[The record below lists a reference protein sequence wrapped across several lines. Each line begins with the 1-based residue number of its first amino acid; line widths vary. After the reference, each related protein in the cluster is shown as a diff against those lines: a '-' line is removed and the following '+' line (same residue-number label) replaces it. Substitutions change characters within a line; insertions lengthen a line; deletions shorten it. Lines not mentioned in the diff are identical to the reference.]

1 MSFKCCCAALE
12 SAVMKFRSLASAV
25 TVTALLPVALV
36 AHAPQALAAP
46 CTPYSKSGSFTS
58 KPSASGP
65 AGGSSLG
72 GLSALFSGSSKLVQS
87 ERSTSGQRSNYNQRR
102 ITGGPTQIMQ
112 LITGAGSPNRTDL
125 DFGVSGTDLGIAYAD
140 GAGRSYYVFGDT
152 MDCVGEGDGWRSNV
166 LLRTTDQDYGD
177 GLRLDDALTSRG
189 WSSNGYAKE
198 FIPSQKVGDAD
209 TNGERT
215 TIPTAGVVVD
225 GVHYIDY
232 MSVRSWHD
240 PKTGWSTN
248 FAATVKSTDGGVTW
262 TPVPE
267 ATRTNASHGANAPIP
282 GGANYRPGFEK
293 LQQSAYI
300 EHGDYIYRFTTG
312 QGRRGPAY
320 LSRALKSQ
328 FPNENAFAYYADG
341 AWIDDPSQASVVLD
355 GKVSELSVAYN
366 DYLGKFVTMYGVEGE
381 GIVMRTA
388 DSPEGPWSPRRKLV
402 DSETAKVISGE
413 PLNDTY
419 APYVLP
425 HQDDQHLYYTL
436 TSWRDYNTMLMRTD
450 LDFVGEDME
459 NNDHIAVS
467 DVVATR

>member
-1 MSFKCCCAALE
+1 
-12 SAVMKFRSLASAV
+12 MKFRSLASAV
-25 TVTALLPVALV
+25 TITALLPVALI
-36 AHAPQALAAP
+36 AQAPHALAAP

-58 KPSASGP
+58 KPAGP

-72 GLSALFSGSSKLVQS
+72 GLSALFNGSSKPSQS
-87 ERSTSGQRSNYNQRR
+87 ERSTSGQRSNYNQRQ

-125 DFGVSGTDLGIAYAD
+125 DFDVSGTDLGIAYAD
-140 GAGRSYYVFGDT
+140 GDGRSYYVFGDT
-152 MDCVGEGDGWRSNV
+152 MDCVSEGDGWRSNV
-166 LLRTTDQDYGD
+166 ILRTTDQDYGD
-177 GLRLDDALTSRG
+177 GLRLDEALTNSG
-189 WSSNGYAKE
+189 WSGSGRAKE

-209 TNGERT
+209 MNGERT
-215 TIPTAGVVVD
+215 TIPTAGIAVD

-248 FAATVKSTDGGVTW
+248 YAATVKSTDGGVTW
-262 TPVPE
+262 HAVPE

-282 GGANYRPGFEK
+282 GGANYQDGFEK
-293 LQQSAYI
+293 LQQSAYV
-300 EHGDYIYRFTTG
+300 E
-312 QGRRGPAY
+312 
-320 LSRALKSQ
+320 
-328 FPNENAFAYYADG
+328 
-341 AWIDDPSQASVVLD
+341 LD

-388 DSPEGPWSPRRKLV
+388 DSPEGPWSSRRKLV
-402 DSETAKVISGE
+402 DESTAKVISGE

-425 HQDDQHLYYTL
+425 NQDDQHLYYTL

-467 DVVATR
+467 DVVQTR

>member
-1 MSFKCCCAALE
+1 
-12 SAVMKFRSLASAV
+12 MKFRSLASTLTIAG
-25 TVTALLPVALV
+25 LLPLAVLTQTPSAF
-36 AHAPQALAAP
+36 AAP

-58 KPSASGP
+58 TPKASGP

-72 GLSALFSGSSKLVQS
+72 GLDALFGSSS
-87 ERSTSGQRSNYNQRR
+87 RSGKPGESANGQRSNYNQRQ

-112 LITGAGSPNRTDL
+112 LITGSGSPNRTDQK
-125 DFGVSGTDLGIAYAD
+125 FGISGTDLGIAYSD
-140 GAGRSYYVFGDT
+140 DTGHSYYVFGDS
-152 MDCVGEGDGWRSNV
+152 MDCVGEGDGWRSNL
-166 LLRTTDQDYGD
+166 LLRTTDHDYGD
-177 GLRLDDALTSRG
+177 GLRLEEALTTGG
-189 WSSNGYAKE
+189 WSDNGRAKE

-215 TIPTAGVVVD
+215 TIPTAGIVVD
-225 GVHYIDY
+225 GVHYVDY

-240 PKTGWSTN
+240 PNTGWSTN
-248 FAATVKSTDGGVTW
+248 YAATVKSTDGGVTW
-262 TPVPE
+262 RAVPE

-282 GGANYRPGFEK
+282 GGANYRAGFEK

-300 EHGDYIYRFTTG
+300 EHGDYVYRFTTG
-312 QGRRGPAY
+312 NGRRGPAY
-320 LSRALKSQ
+320 LSRAPKSE
-328 FPNENAFAYYADG
+328 FPNERAFSYYSDG
-341 AWIDDPSQASVVLD
+341 SWVKDPAQASEVLD

-366 DYLGKFVTMYGVEGE
+366 QYLGKFVTMYGVEGE

-388 DSPEGPWSPRRKLV
+388 DSPEGPWSPRRMLV
-402 DSETAKVISGE
+402 SAETTKVVSGQ

-419 APYVLP
+419 APFVLP
-425 HQDDQHLYYTL
+425 NQDDQHLYYTL